1 MRIGAFELSEPLP
14 ALREPHA
21 LAMLRPWIDVGSV
34 GTLTV
39 VGLESRLGAKEVGR
53 LARPGNFFDFT
64 RYRPTAYLKVGR
76 REMSIPNTTI
86 TYARLES
93 GHDFLFLSLLEPHML
108 GEFYVDSVLRVL
120 SAVGVKRYCLL
131 GSMYDM
137 VPHTKKLLVSGGA
150 LGLKAQQDLGRTG
163 SLPTD
168 YQGPSTISF
177 LISQRAPQLDIESM
191 WFVVHL
197 PQYVRLEEDYMGK
210 VRLMEIL
217 GTLYGVAQDEADIH
231 RAEQQ
236 LNYVNSAVDASPEL
250 KAIMPQ
256 IEAHYEARLASRKE
270 DIAPL
275 PPEMERFLRDLGN
288 RFGQN

>member
-86 TYARLES
+86 TYARLET
-93 GHDFLFLSLLEPHML
+93 GHDFLFLKLLEPHML

-120 SAVGVKRYCLL
+120 TAVGVKRYCLL
-131 GSMYDM
+131 GSMYDV

-197 PQYVRLEEDYMGK
+197 PQYVQLEEDYMGK

-217 GTLYGVAQDEADIH
+217 GTLYGVAQDEGDIH

-250 KAIMPQ
+250 KAIMPHPRDG
-256 IEAHYEARLASRKE
+256 EVPKGPRK
-270 DIAPL
+270 PL
-275 PPEMERFLRDLGN
+275 RTELN
-288 RFGQN
+288 TA